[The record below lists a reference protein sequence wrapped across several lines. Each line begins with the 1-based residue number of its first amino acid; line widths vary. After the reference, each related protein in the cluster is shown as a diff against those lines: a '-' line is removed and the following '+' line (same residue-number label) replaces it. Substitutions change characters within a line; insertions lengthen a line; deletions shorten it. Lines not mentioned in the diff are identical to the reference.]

1 MLLTFF
7 PVSGQLPMRKI
18 AARLG
23 LGLGLG
29 LVLGWGAFLLGV
41 IVVEPFFS
49 MFAQLLKLYTFY
61 FHILKSTDV

>member
-1 MLLTFF
+1 
-7 PVSGQLPMRKI
+7 MRKI

-29 LVLGWGAFLLGV
+29 LVLGWGAFFLGV
-41 IVVEPFFS
+41 IVLEPFS

>member
-1 MLLTFF
+1 
-7 PVSGQLPMRKI
+7 MRKT

-61 FHILKSTDV
+61 FHILKSADV